1 LIQTI
6 LDGIKDVTENLKVK
20 NLIISRQIEKTDECI
35 EILNIAK
42 ERKTKIIVIEKG
54 KRINIDKDIYFNIL
68 WADEKELIKENGIN
82 NNSIVA
88 KLTYGK
94 FKMLFTGDIEQIAE
108 EKIIEMYGENLKSSI
123 LKVAHHGSNT
133 SSIEKFIDAT
143 SPEIALIGVRTK
155 Q

>member
-1 LIQTI
+1 MTQTI
-6 LDGIKDVTENLKVK
+6 QGGIKDVIENLNVK

-54 KRINIDKDIYFNIL
+54 KRINIDKDIYFDIL
-68 WADEKELIKENGIN
+68 WPDGKELIKENGIN
-82 NNSIVA
+82 NDSIVA

-108 EKIIEMYGENLKSSI
+108 EKIVEMYGEKLKSSI

-143 SPEIALIGVRTK
+143 SPEIALIGVREK
-155 Q
+155 